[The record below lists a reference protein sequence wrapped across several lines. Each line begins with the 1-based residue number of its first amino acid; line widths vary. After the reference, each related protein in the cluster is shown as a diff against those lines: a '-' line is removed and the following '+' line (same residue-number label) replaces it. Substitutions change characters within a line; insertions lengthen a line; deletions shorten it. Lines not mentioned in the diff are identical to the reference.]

1 MNKQANGTTT
11 RARTKQD
18 AKKKSVSRLEF
29 KTSAVK
35 KNCTQNR
42 VRGKER
48 VSGKNE
54 QTTIHIMK

>member
-1 MNKQANGTTT
+1 MEQQQEQEQNRMQ
-11 RARTKQD
+11 
-18 AKKKSVSRLEF
+18 KKKSVSRLEF
-29 KTSAVK
+29 KTSAV